1 MFSAMRRQKNAAT
14 CRNYRGVGLAGL
26 SKRPIVVPQ
35 EDSNVLPKPMIRY
48 IFLFNTSLV
57 APNMAPY
64 HPNAFISSTSIQLRR
79 ELMPSERPAAAIDP
93 SLSIASSRSALPGQG
108 GHVAA

>member
-1 MFSAMRRQKNAAT
+1 M
-14 CRNYRGVGLAGL
+14 
-26 SKRPIVVPQ
+26 VPE

-48 IFLFNTSLV
+48 IFLFNSTLM

-64 HPNAFISSTSIQLRR
+64 YPNAFISSTSIQLRR